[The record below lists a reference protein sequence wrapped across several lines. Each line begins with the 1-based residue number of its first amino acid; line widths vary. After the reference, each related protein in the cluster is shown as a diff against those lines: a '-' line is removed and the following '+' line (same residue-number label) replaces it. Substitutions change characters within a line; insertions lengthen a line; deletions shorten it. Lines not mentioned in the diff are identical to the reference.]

1 MGNKIC
7 KKVSRS
13 RNRDKFSIPLTEK
26 ELVRKI
32 VKKFKRANCK
42 LDIISTE
49 AMYNGGYLFKIRPK
63 DYGKM
68 QKIMN
73 LTEEIRISFKRPF
86 QQFFAF
92 KDTDGLFLVVS
103 ESPSKKIDLFTAF
116 ATPSFSCDV
125 ETIKIPI
132 IIGSD
137 LHGRIIVQD
146 LSKLLHILVGGTTNS
161 GKSVF
166 LQCLIA
172 SIIVSR
178 TPNRVNLLLFD
189 TESTGLEVFNGVPHL
204 SYPVIQDEKTA
215 TDIILALREEMNRRY
230 QVRHGDWPYLICIID
245 EASAFI
251 SNIEEKKTQDITRLA
266 LTDMLRRGRKVGI
279 IWVLAAQDPTKENL
293 NVELANIS
301 TKVAFRCAKPQN
313 SVTILGEA
321 GAENLVENGD
331 MLFKCQGCPAPM
343 RLQGAYP
350 EQEDLEDLVTEVS
363 QISYDTS
370 RKFVITEPDL
380 CPDEDETVGIQ
391 SSSNKELEKDQERNQ
406 EFCSIICW
414 TLGRK
419 EVSAL
424 KVMEEFNI
432 GNRASKILK
441 KMEELG
447 IVGEQIAR
455 KPRQVLCKRAED
467 LSEDAL
473 DFLTENGISLSE
485 IKDAFHRKDVATEV
499 DDE

>member
-1 MGNKIC
+1 MSK
-7 KKVSRS
+7 
-13 RNRDKFSIPLTEK
+13 NRRKQNNFFIPLTGK
-26 ELVRKI
+26 ELAKKI
-32 VKKFKRANCK
+32 AKKYKQANCK
-42 LDIISTE
+42 LDIISIE

-63 DYGKM
+63 CYGKM

-86 QQFFAF
+86 QQFSAF
-92 KDTDGLFLVVS
+92 KDVDGLFLVVS
-103 ESPSKKIDLFTAF
+103 ELPSKKIDLFTAF
-116 ATPSFSCDV
+116 ETPSFSCDA
-125 ETIKIPI
+125 ETMQIPI

-137 LHGRIIVQD
+137 LRGRVIVQD
-146 LSKLLHILVGGTTNS
+146 LSKLIHVLVGGTSGS
-161 GKSVF
+161 GKTVF
-166 LQCLIA
+166 LQCIIA

-178 TPNRVNLLLFD
+178 TPDQVNLLIFNTKSAGLDIFD
-189 TESTGLEVFNGVPHL
+189 GVPHL
-204 SYPVIQDEKTA
+204 SYPVIEDNRTA
-215 TDIILALREEMNRRY
+215 AHVILALREEMNRRY
-230 QVRHGDWPYLICIID
+230 QARHEDWPYLVCVID
-245 EASAFI
+245 EASAYI
-251 SNIEEKKTQDITRLA
+251 SDIEDKKIQDITRRA

-301 TKVAFRCAKPQN
+301 TKVAFRCAKSQN

-350 EQEDLEDLVTEVS
+350 EQEDLEDLVTE
-363 QISYDTS
+363 ISKTPYDTS
-370 RKFVITEPDL
+370 RKFVIPEPDL
-380 CPDEDETVGIQ
+380 SPDEDETVGIQ

-414 TLGRK
+414 TLGRE

-447 IVGEQIAR
+447 IVSEQTAR

-485 IKDAFHRKDVATEV
+485 IKDAFHRNDVATEV